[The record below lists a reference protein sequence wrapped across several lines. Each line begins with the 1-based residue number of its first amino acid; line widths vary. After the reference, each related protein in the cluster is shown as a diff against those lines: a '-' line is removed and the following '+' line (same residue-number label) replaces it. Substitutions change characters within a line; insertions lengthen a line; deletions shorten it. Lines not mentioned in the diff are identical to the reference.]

1 MLVGLALAIM
11 FQSKITSPPPR
22 NSVGVFGANIWIQAV
37 IGGGGGGEGRNRSLF
52 SIAPGSSVNKQW
64 MRKIFAATKN

>member
-37 IGGGGGGEGRNRSLF
+37 IGGGGGGEKEE
-52 SIAPGSSVNKQW
+52 IAHCSV
-64 MRKIFAATKN
+64 